1 MATNTTVKEAG
12 AGVVVVPSTGGTLTP
27 VTRKKVATVS
37 KNITEIKDEAKRLA
51 TVSRQELEEV
61 AEKYSRAPS
70 SFLAAIAGGV
80 LGSAG
85 GIVLSTFGTA
95 AAIVTGPLGLAF
107 GAAVAVLAFRGRPYW
122 RLENAT
128 QKARGAM
135 ELIRTQIDSLP
146 AGALPNVKAELYQI
160 YTDLARDYAR
170 VAHETIV

>member
-1 MATNTTVKEAG
+1 MATDTTVKQPG
-12 AGVVVVPSTGGTLTP
+12 TGVVIGPPASGALTP
-27 VTRKKVATVS
+27 TVRKKVTTVS

-85 GIVLSTFGTA
+85 GIALSTLGTA
-95 AAIVTGPLGLAF
+95 AAIVTVPLGLAF
-107 GAAVAVLAFRGRPYW
+107 GAAVAVLAFRGKPYW
-122 RLENAT
+122 RLESAT

-135 ELIRTQIDSLP
+135 ELIRAQIDSLP
-146 AGALPNVKAELYQI
+146 ADAPPDVKSDLYQI
-160 YTDLARDYAR
+160 YKDLAQDYAR